1 MYRPLAAVTL
11 LAALA
16 AGASSAEAACKT
28 KLLTGLWVGHAT
40 DQADLYCLT
49 EFGKDGVILQ
59 SSCFNPKTLKPV
71 GALSGGLIVSAG
83 CKVGGSFDLTIFKS
97 GKVSPATF
105 NGRLVREGEVMNGDF
120 FIFGAPED
128 YRFYRQLD

>member
-11 LAALA
+11 FAALA
-16 AGASSAEAACKT
+16 ASASAEVASCKT
-28 KLLTGLWVGHAT
+28 RLLQGLWVGHAT

-49 EFGKDGVILQ
+49 EFGQDGVIVQ

-71 GALSGGLIVSAG
+71 GALSGGLTVSSE

-105 NGRLVREGEVMNGDF
+105 NGRLVREGQVMNGDF